1 MEPRTVIYLF
11 VYGRKMLLFLCVFQ
25 LSKPATLNA
34 NVQPAVLPDDNTPP
48 LLYDTCTVSGWGVTQ
63 VYSPYLSPVLHAVDV
78 TILPFCRYY
87 YYWMIT
93 SNMLCAG
100 SRLGGKDS
108 CQVQIIIILFKLMH
122 VFHALCSG
130 CLC

>member
-1 MEPRTVIYLF
+1 MVRGAMYHHLIVRYMEEKNAFFR
-11 VYGRKMLLFLCVFQ
+11 GFQ
-25 LSKPATLNA
+25 LSEPATLNA

-63 VYSPYLSPVLHAVDV
+63 VYSSYLSPVLRAVDV

-100 SRLGGKDS
+100 SQLGGKDS
-108 CQVQIIIILFKLMH
+108 CQVQIYF
-122 VFHALCSG
+122 FFFN
-130 CLC
+130 